1 MNPEERSAEL
11 EWSLEA
17 AVAEDHR
24 CYGLEE
30 LEELEDCEEEDESNE

>member
-24 CYGLEE
+24 WYGLEQ
-30 LEELEDCEEEDESNE
+30 LEELEDAENESDE

>member
-1 MNPEERSAEL
+1 MDPEEQSAEL

-24 CYGLEE
+24 WYGLEQ
-30 LEELEDCEEEDESNE
+30 LEELEDENGSDE

>member
-1 MNPEERSAEL
+1 MEPEERSTEL

-24 CYGLEE
+24 WYGLEE
-30 LEELEDCEEEDESNE
+30 LEDYEEEDESDE